1 MDIIPCHCLI
11 WCINNTFLVH
21 IDGGFP
27 WPFVPPINRYLK
39 WPLIWWYQKMYGIN
53 SIASVYVYLI
63 YGRFVTCIYLIYGRF
78 MACICMY
85 IYVYIIIT
93 IIIVIVIIIYTYIYI
108 YIYIYM
114 YVFLYESGWIEPSG
128 SKSLYFVFFF
138 ACGIWMYANGISFHP
153 GRSIVIRKWKLA
165 CWTAKDNRWAPP
177 APDTDGLLLSKQ
189 LDIAGHFDKVQ
200 FQI

>member
-1 MDIIPCHCLI
+1 MYI
-11 WCINNTFLVH
+11 WYMVDLWHV
-21 IDGGFP
+21 
-27 WPFVPPINRYLK
+27 Y
-39 WPLIWWYQKMYGIN
+39 IWYMVDLWH
-53 SIASVYVYLI
+53 VYV
-63 YGRFVTCIYLIYGRF
+63 CIYT
-78 MACICMY
+78 C
-85 IYVYIIIT
+85 
-93 IIIVIVIIIYTYIYI
+93 IIIYNNNNNNNNSKNKNNNINIYIYI

-128 SKSLYFVFFF
+128 SKSLYFVFF